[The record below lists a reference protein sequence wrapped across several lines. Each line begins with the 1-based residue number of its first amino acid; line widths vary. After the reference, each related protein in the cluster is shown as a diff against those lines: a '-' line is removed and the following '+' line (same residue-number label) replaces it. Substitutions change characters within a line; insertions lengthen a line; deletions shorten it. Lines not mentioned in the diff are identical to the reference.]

1 MSAVVTVSAVPPSA
15 DGGYRGDGADSG
27 DGADGGDGALLQVRL
42 TTAEG
47 TGAAELWAALP
58 AHRVDGAL
66 REVLADLVASWDEG
80 PQDAFDAGLHDRRHA
95 LAALL
100 AEASAAGSGEQGP
113 EVGAVPD
120 AVIAAVSIASV
131 RARAAT
137 AGVDPYRWM
146 ARTMSTG
153 HGPRVPLPGA
163 LLVRGGRQAANR
175 LEIAGVGVTPLG
187 ARSLRGALHMTEEV
201 HGALRRDLRRLGFAA
216 TVEPGGSLEP
226 AVQAPEDVLDLVVD
240 AIVAAGQVPGAQG
253 MAIEV
258 DLAAG
263 GLHAGGTYRLNGT
276 IFDVGTWV
284 EYLAHLV
291 ERYPIWSIR
300 DATAADDHRTWAAL
314 TEAMADRVQ
323 LVGDA
328 ALVGAGPGGR
338 FGGPGGP
345 GGPYRGTAAEVSVE
359 VSGTVTGAARDARH
373 ARAAGHAV
381 VVAVRRRAV
390 ADDFLAD
397 LSVAFGC
404 GHVRAAVEVDG
415 RPGAVSR
422 RLLQVA
428 DDRPELPF
436 STAST

>member
-1 MSAVVTVSAVPPSA
+1 VSAGVTVSAVPPSA
-15 DGGYRGDGADSG
+15 DGGY
-27 DGADGGDGALLQVRL
+27 GGDGALLQVSL

-47 TGAAELWAALP
+47 TGAAELCAALP
-58 AHRVDGAL
+58 ARRVDGAL
-66 REVLADLVASWDEG
+66 RAVLADLVASWIEG

-100 AEASAAGSGEQGP
+100 AEAPAAGSGEQGP
-113 EVGAVPD
+113 EVAAVAD

-153 HGPRVPLPGA
+153 RGPRLPLPGA

-175 LEIAGVGVTPLG
+175 LEIAGVAVTPLG
-187 ARSLRGALHMTEEV
+187 ARSLRDALHMTEQV

-338 FGGPGGP
+338 FGGS

-359 VSGTVTGAARDARH
+359 ASGTVTGAARDARH
-373 ARAAGHAV
+373 TRAAGHAV
-381 VVAVRRRAV
+381 VVAARRRAV

-404 GHVRAAVEVDG
+404 GHVWAAVEVDG